1 MKKRIV
7 INNRR
12 ARLLAMS
19 LALGAGMTIL
29 GGATVALAADNNQ
42 EDSSR
47 FTEKMKNWQEN
58 MSETFRDTWK
68 GLWHDKDAKSLSESS
83 IATASVDLRE
93 QQNNY
98 TVRLNLPD
106 RNLDKVEVAWTGD
119 TLRIV
124 APAEG
129 KAGRYEQDI
138 RLDGVPADAKPTIE
152 RKQKDNLVVVT
163 VLKSPALAGT
173 RPLFT
178 PAPWIVPLDAWDRDM
193 L

>member
-7 INNRR
+7 INNGR

-83 IATASVDLRE
+83 NRDGL
-93 QQNNY
+93 
-98 TVRLNLPD
+98 
-106 RNLDKVEVAWTGD
+106 
-119 TLRIV
+119 
-124 APAEG
+124 
-129 KAGRYEQDI
+129 GR
-138 RLDGVPADAKPTIE
+138 
-152 RKQKDNLVVVT
+152 
-163 VLKSPALAGT
+163 SAGT
-173 RPLFT
+173 TEQLYRSPEF
-178 PAPWIVPLDAWDRDM
+178 AGSQSR
-193 L
+193 